1 LLAASFLATRV
12 NCASEQD
19 WEKLQRLLKW
29 FNLTRNDKLR
39 LEMNRSDVQQVI
51 VSVDASHAVHKN
63 NMRGHTGYAISLGKG
78 TILAGSMKQKINT
91 RSSTESEL
99 VAVSDALCNVMFV
112 DNLLRGQHLI
122 VSPVVLLQDKQST
135 VYMMRNGKGS
145 SSLTRHIDIRYFWI
159 TDLLRA
165 ERVVL
170 QISTSKQMSS
180 DTLTKPLQGEA
191 FERHDEVLINK
202 IN

>member
-1 LLAASFLATRV
+1 
-12 NCASEQD
+12 
-19 WEKLQRLLKW
+19 
-29 FNLTRNDKLR
+29 
-39 LEMNRSDVQQVI
+39 
-51 VSVDASHAVHKN
+51 
-63 NMRGHTGYAISLGKG
+63 MRGHSGYAISLGRG
-78 TILAGSMKQKINT
+78 TILAGSTKQKINT

-99 VAVSDALCNVMFV
+99 VAVSDALCNVLFV

-122 VSPVVLLQDKQST
+122 VAPIVLLQDNQST
-135 VYMMRNGKGS
+135 VYMMKNGKGS

-159 TDLLRA
+159 TDLLKSD
-165 ERVVL
+165 RVVIKNL
-170 QISTSKQMSS
+170 GSEQMIS

>member
-1 LLAASFLATRV
+1 
-12 NCASEQD
+12 
-19 WEKLQRLLKW
+19 
-29 FNLTRNDKLR
+29 
-39 LEMNRSDVQQVI
+39 
-51 VSVDASHAVHKN
+51 
-63 NMRGHTGYAISLGKG
+63 MRGHTGYAISLGKG

-122 VSPVVLLQDKQST
+122 VSPVVLLQDNQST